1 MSEKIN
7 DKQYVMGFTWTGYR
21 NGRRFPLLINTFS
34 NDYKNDKDS
43 IEILGE
49 KFSRKIYYPSFLGG
63 EKVIEGNE
71 MVIIYNG
78 LIFIILTWSSIQQ
91 MQILPQHF

>member
-71 MVIIYNG
+71 MVIFSSSG
-78 LIFIILTWSSIQQ
+78 L
-91 MQILPQHF
+91 